1 MIPYTIVSVR
11 IPQKLKE
18 AAIKAA
24 EQEGVSLTVWLI
36 EAIQQRIGVGQ

>member
-1 MIPYTIVSVR
+1 MDTVKICIR
-11 IPQKLKE
+11 IPAKLKD
-18 AAIKAA
+18 AAVKSA